1 MKILKFGG
9 SSVATPETIQQV
21 ASIIRQN
28 YSRGEK
34 FSFVVSAFGGVTDK
48 LLGMA
53 QIASTGDES
62 FEKEWSEVKQRHL
75 DMVASLL
82 VNGFRQEAEEKVER
96 RFANLL
102 HVLKGIHALRE
113 VTPRSRDY
121 IVSFGERNSAYI
133 ISRYLTQE
141 GVPAN
146 YLDARKVVLTD
157 ASFGGAQVQI
167 EATYQKIRDW
177 FDVQPGLAV
186 ITGFIGATH
195 DGITTTL
202 GRGGSDFTAAIFGA
216 ALSADVIE
224 IWTDVNGI
232 LTADPR
238 AVRDAHTLPEV
249 TYAEAMEMSHFGA
262 KVIYPPTIQPALRAA
277 IPIYIR
283 NTFNPDF
290 EGTKISGSRQPN
302 ANLITGM
309 ASIGNVVLLTL
320 RGSGMVGVPGFA
332 ARLFSSLAQG
342 HVNIIMITQGSSE
355 HSISFAVTPT
365 EADLAKALVE
375 EEFDLELTRKVIEP
389 VKVESNLCI
398 VAIIGESIKIR
409 HGISGT
415 LFKALGA
422 NGVNVVAIAQGSS
435 ELIISV
441 VIHKSDEKKALNAI
455 HETFF
460 KESITQVHLFMVG
473 VGLVGEKLLEQ
484 IHQQNETLR
493 KEHQIEVCLSG
504 LANSRQMA
512 FAEKG
517 ISFTQYQKDLD
528 AGEPSDMALFV
539 KKMAAMNLRNAIF
552 VDATASDAVPVFYES
567 ILEKSISIST
577 PNKVAASSSQLQYQR
592 LKKVARMYKA
602 QYAFETNVGAGLPI
616 LTTIQDLVRSGD
628 TITKIEGVLS
638 GTLSYIF
645 GAFTEGIR
653 FSDVVKEAKAKGFTE
668 PDPRVD
674 LSGKD
679 VARKIVILARE
690 IGLKMELD
698 DVMINPVLP
707 KNCSDAPDIP
717 AFFKALEASDD
728 YFDGLRKKAADQGR
742 VLRMVAKLENKK
754 CHIGLQSVDDS
765 SPFYSLQGGDNMIAI
780 TSKRYTPYPLVVRGP
795 GAGADVTA
803 AGVFAEIVKIGK
815 DGF

>member
-21 ASIIRQN
+21 ASIVREN

-53 QIASTGDES
+53 KFAATGDES
-62 FEKEWSEVKQRHL
+62 FEKEWTQVKQRHL
-75 DMVASLL
+75 DMVDALL
-82 VNGFRQEAEEKVER
+82 TNDYKKNAVAKVER
-96 RFANLL
+96 RFTNLL

-141 GVPAN
+141 GVIAN

-157 ASFGGAQVQI
+157 ANFGGAQVQI
-167 EATYQKIRDW
+167 EKTYQRIRDW

-186 ITGFIGATH
+186 ITGFIGAAD

-216 ALSADVIE
+216 ALNADVIE

-262 KVIYPPTIQPALRAA
+262 KVIYPPTIQPALRAS

-290 EGTKISGSRQPN
+290 EGTKISGSRQPSV
-302 ANLITGM
+302 NLITGM

-320 RGSGMVGVPGFA
+320 RGSGMIGVPGFA
-332 ARLFSSLAQG
+332 ARLFNSLAQG
-342 HVNIIMITQGSSE
+342 GVNIIMITQGSSE
-355 HSISFAVTPT
+355 HSISFAVTPS
-365 EADLAKALVE
+365 EADLAKTLVE
-375 EEFDLELTRKVIEP
+375 KEFDLELTRKVVEP
-389 VKVESNLCI
+389 VKVENNLSI
-398 VAIIGESIKIR
+398 VAIIGESIKVR

-473 VGLVGEKLLEQ
+473 IGLVGEKLLEQ
-484 IHQQNETLR
+484 INHQNETLR
-493 KEHQIEVCLSG
+493 KEHQLEICLSG

-512 FAEKG
+512 FDDKG
-517 ISFTQYQKDLD
+517 ISFTNYQKALD
-528 AGEPSDMALFV
+528 AGETSDMALYV
-539 KKMAAMNLRNAIF
+539 KKMAAMNLRNSIF

-577 PNKVAASSSQLQYQR
+577 PNKVAASSSQLRYLR
-592 LKKVARMYKA
+592 LKKLARTYKA
-602 QYAFETNVGAGLPI
+602 QFVYETNVGAGLPI
-616 LTTIQDLVRSGD
+616 ITTIQDLVRSGD

-645 GAFTEGIR
+645 GAFKDGVR
-653 FSDVVKEAKAKGFTE
+653 FSDIVKEAKEKGFTE

-690 IGLKMELD
+690 IGLEMELK
-698 DVMINPVLP
+698 DVIINPVLP
-707 KNCSDAPDIP
+707 KNCSEAPDIP
-717 AFFKALEASDD
+717 SFFKELEASDD
-728 YFDGLRKKAADQGR
+728 HFDGLRKKAEDEGK

-754 CHIGLQSVDDS
+754 CHIGLQAVDDS

-780 TSKRYTPYPLVVRGP
+780 TSKRYSPYPLVVRGP

>member
-9 SSVATPETIQQV
+9 SSVATPDTIKAV
-21 ASIIRQN
+21 AAIIREN
-28 YSRGEK
+28 FSRGEK

-53 QIASTGDES
+53 QTASSRDEA
-62 FEKEWSEVKQRHL
+62 FEQEWVDLKQRHL

-82 VNGFRQEAEEKVER
+82 KGSFRQETEEKVEH

-113 VTPRSRDY
+113 VTPRSKDY
-121 IVSFGERNSAYI
+121 IVSFGERNSAFI

-146 YLDARKVVLTD
+146 YLDARKVVLTND
-157 ASFGGAQVQI
+157 DFGYAQVLL
-167 EATYQKIRDW
+167 EPTYQRIRDW
-177 FDVQPGLAV
+177 FGVQPGLAV
-186 ITGFIGATH
+186 ITGFIGSTQE
-195 DGITTTL
+195 GITTTL
-202 GRGGSDFTAAIFGA
+202 GRGGSDYTAALFGA
-216 ALSADVIE
+216 ALGADVIE

-262 KVIYPPTIQPALRAA
+262 KVIYPPTIQPALRAS

-283 NTFNPDF
+283 NTFNPAF

-302 ANLITGM
+302 SNLITGM
-309 ASIGNVVLLTL
+309 ASIGDVVLLTL

-332 ARLFSSLAQG
+332 ARLFSSLAKG
-342 HVNIIMITQGSSE
+342 GINIILITQGSSE

-365 EADLAKALVE
+365 EADDAKHLVE

-389 VKVESNLCI
+389 VKLENNLSI

-441 VIHKSDEKKALNAI
+441 VIHKQDEKKALNAM

-473 VGLVGEKLLEQ
+473 AGLVGQKLLEQ
-484 IHQQNETLR
+484 INEQNETLR
-493 KEHQIEVCLSG
+493 KEHQLEVCLVG
-504 LANSRQMA
+504 IANS
-512 FAEKG
+512 
-517 ISFTQYQKDLD
+517 
-528 AGEPSDMALFV
+528 
-539 KKMAAMNLRNAIF
+539 KKMAFSDTGISLDAYGKALVDGEASNMPLFIQKMAEMNLRNSVF
-552 VDATASDAVPVFYES
+552 VDATASDAIPIFYES

-592 LKKVARMYKA
+592 LKKLARMYNA
-602 QYAFETNVGAGLPI
+602 RYEYETNVGAGLPI
-616 LTTIQDLVRSGD
+616 ITTIQDLVRSGD
-628 TITKIEGVLS
+628 NITKIEGVLS
-638 GTLSYIF
+638 GTLSFIF
-645 GAFTEGIR
+645 GAFTEGAK
-653 FSDVVKEAKAKGFTE
+653 FSDIVKEAKEKGFTE

-690 IGLKMELD
+690 IGLEMELS
-698 DVMINPVLP
+698 DVKIAPVLP

-717 AFFKALEASDD
+717 TFFKELEASDD
-728 YFDGLRKKAADQGR
+728 YFDGLRQKAEKEGK
-742 VLRMVAKLENKK
+742 VLRMVAKLENKQ
-754 CHIGLQSVDDS
+754 CHIGLEAVDS
-765 SPFYSLQGGDNMIAI
+765 TSPFYTLQGGDNMIAI

-815 DGF
+815 DGW

>member
-9 SSVATPETIQQV
+9 SSVATPETIKQV
-21 ASIIRQN
+21 AFIIQEN

-53 QIASTGDES
+53 QIASTGNES
-62 FEKEWSEVKQRHL
+62 FEEEWVAVKQRHL
-75 DMVASLL
+75 DVVASLL
-82 VNGFRQEAEEKVER
+82 SNNFKKEAEEKVEH
-96 RFANLL
+96 RFANLQ

-113 VTPRSRDY
+113 VTPRSKDY

-141 GVPAN
+141 GIPAN

-157 ASFGGAQVQI
+157 TNFGGAQVQV
-167 EATYQKIRDW
+167 EKTYKNIRDW
-177 FDVQPGLAV
+177 FDMQPGLAV
-186 ITGFIGATH
+186 ITGFIGATP

-202 GRGGSDFTAAIFGA
+202 GRGGSDYTAAIFGA
-216 ALSADVIE
+216 ALNADVIE

-238 AVRDAHTLPEV
+238 AVQDAHTLPEV

-277 IPIYIR
+277 IPIFIR
-283 NTFNPDF
+283 NTFNPAF

-309 ASIGNVVLLTL
+309 ASIGNVVLMTL

-332 ARLFSSLAQG
+332 ARLFSSLAKG
-342 HVNIIMITQGSSE
+342 GVNIIMITQGSSE
-355 HSISFAVTPT
+355 HSISFAITPT
-365 EADLAKALVE
+365 ESVLAKSLVE
-375 EEFDLELTRKVIEP
+375 EEFDLELRRKVIEP
-389 VKVESNLCI
+389 IKVENNFCI
-398 VAIIGESIKIR
+398 VAIIGESIKVR

-441 VIHKSDEKKALNAI
+441 VIHKSDEKKALNAM

-460 KESITQVHLFMVG
+460 KESNTQIHLFMVG

-484 IHQQNETLR
+484 ISEQNETLR
-493 KEHQIEVCLSG
+493 ELHQVEICLSG
-504 LANSRQMA
+504 LANSRQMT
-512 FAEKG
+512 FSDKG
-517 ISFTQYQKDLD
+517 ISFLNYQKALD
-528 AGEPSDMALFV
+528 SGEKSDMALFV
-539 KKMAAMNLRNAIF
+539 KRMGKMNLRNSIF
-552 VDATASDAVPVFYES
+552 VDATASDVIPAFYES

-592 LKKVARMYKA
+592 LKKLSRMYKA
-602 QYAFETNVGAGLPI
+602 QFAYETNVGAGLPI
-616 LTTIQDLVRSGD
+616 ISTIQDLVRSGD

-645 GAFTEGIR
+645 GAFTEGVR
-653 FSDVVKEAKAKGFTE
+653 FSDIVKKAKEKGFTE

-674 LSGKD
+674 LSGMD

-690 IGLKMELD
+690 IGLEIDLD
-698 DVMINPVLP
+698 DVIIDPVLP
-707 KNCSDAPDIP
+707 QNCSDASDIS
-717 AFFKALEASDD
+717 AFFKELELSDD
-728 YFDGLRKKAADQGR
+728 YFDGLRKKAASEDK
-742 VLRMVAKLENKK
+742 VLRMIAKLENKQ
-754 CHIGLQSVDDS
+754 CHIGLLAVDVS
-765 SPFYSLQGGDNMIAI
+765 SPFYALHGGDNMIAI

-815 DGF
+815 DGY

>member
-9 SSVATPETIQQV
+9 SSVATPETIKQV
-21 ASIIRQN
+21 AFIIQEN

-53 QIASTGDES
+53 QIASTGNES
-62 FEKEWSEVKQRHL
+62 FEEEWVAVKQRHL
-75 DMVASLL
+75 DVVASLL
-82 VNGFRQEAEEKVER
+82 SNNFKKEAEEKVEH
-96 RFANLL
+96 RFANLQ

-113 VTPRSRDY
+113 VTPRSKDY

-141 GVPAN
+141 GIPAN

-157 ASFGGAQVQI
+157 TNFGGAQVQV
-167 EATYQKIRDW
+167 EKTYKKIRDW
-177 FDVQPGLAV
+177 FDMQPGLAV
-186 ITGFIGATH
+186 ITGFIGATA

-202 GRGGSDFTAAIFGA
+202 GRGGSDYTAAIFGA
-216 ALSADVIE
+216 ALNADVIE

-238 AVRDAHTLPEV
+238 AVQGAHTLPEV

-277 IPIYIR
+277 IPIFIR
-283 NTFNPDF
+283 NTFNPAF

-309 ASIGNVVLLTL
+309 ASIGNVVLMTL

-332 ARLFSSLAQG
+332 ARLFSSLAKG
-342 HVNIIMITQGSSE
+342 GVNIIMITQGSSE
-355 HSISFAVTPT
+355 HSISFAITPT
-365 EADLAKALVE
+365 ESVLAKSLVE

-389 VKVESNLCI
+389 IKVENNLCI
-398 VAIIGESIKIR
+398 VAIIGESIKVR

-441 VIHKSDEKKALNAI
+441 VIHKSDEKKALNAM

-460 KESITQVHLFMVG
+460 KESNTQIHLFMVG

-484 IHQQNETLR
+484 ISEQNETLR
-493 KEHQIEVCLSG
+493 ELHQVEICLAG
-504 LANSRQMA
+504 LANSRQMT
-512 FAEKG
+512 FSDKG
-517 ISFTQYQKDLD
+517 ISFLNYQKALD
-528 AGEPSDMALFV
+528 SGEKSDMALFV
-539 KKMAAMNLRNAIF
+539 KRMGKMNLRNSIF
-552 VDATASDAVPVFYES
+552 VDATASDVIPAFYES

-592 LKKVARMYKA
+592 LKKLSRMYKA
-602 QYAFETNVGAGLPI
+602 QFAYETNVGAGLPI
-616 LTTIQDLVRSGD
+616 ISTIQDLVRSGD

-645 GAFTEGIR
+645 GAFTEGVK
-653 FSDVVKEAKAKGFTE
+653 FSDIVKKAKEKGFTE

-674 LSGKD
+674 LSGMD

-690 IGLKMELD
+690 IGLKIDLD
-698 DVMINPVLP
+698 DVIIDPVLP
-707 KNCSDAPDIP
+707 QNCSDASDIS
-717 AFFKALEASDD
+717 AFFKELELSDG
-728 YFDGLRKKAADQGR
+728 YFDGLRKKAASEDK
-742 VLRMVAKLENKK
+742 VLRMIAKLENKQ
-754 CHIGLQSVDDS
+754 CHIGLLAVDVS
-765 SPFYSLQGGDNMIAI
+765 SPFYALQGGDNMIAI

-815 DGF
+815 DGY